1 VSATVARSIAALA
14 LCVALAGALPRD
26 AAADALQPT
35 LVTAA
40 GAGVFP
46 SGADLNGVQLTG
58 GTFGHGIAVSAD
70 GSARGDLQ
78 TILAGA
84 TLLGTP
90 ARILVVGWVTGGT
103 INADGSASVSGTC
116 RVDMQ
121 DGTVPSTGVP
131 FTAAITTGG
140 FQLTVGA
147 TALPTLVKS
156 AGWIHIERP

>member
-1 VSATVARSIAALA
+1 MNGTVARSILALA
-14 LCVALAGALPRD
+14 LGLSLAAALPRD
-26 AAADALQPT
+26 AAADPLQPT

-40 GAGVFP
+40 GTGVFP
-46 SGADLNGVQLTG
+46 SGADLNGVQLSG
-58 GTFGHGIAVSAD
+58 GTFGHGIAVSSD

-78 TILAGA
+78 TILAGT

-90 ARILVVGWVTGGT
+90 ARILVVGWVTGGGL
-103 INADGSASVSGTC
+103 NADGSVSVSGTC

-131 FTAAITTGG
+131 FTATIATGG

-147 TALPTLVKS
+147 TALPTLVRS
-156 AGWIHIERP
+156 AGWIHLEQP

>member
-1 VSATVARSIAALA
+1 MSPRVARSIVALA

-26 AAADALQPT
+26 AAADPLQPT

-46 SGADLNGVQLTG
+46 NGADLNGVQLTG
-58 GTFGHGIAVSAD
+58 GTFGHGIAVSSD

-84 TLLGTP
+84 SVLGTP
-90 ARILVVGWVTGGT
+90 TRILVVGWVTGGT
-103 INADGSASVSGTC
+103 VNADGSASVSGTC

-131 FTAAITTGG
+131 FTATIATGG
-140 FQLTVGA
+140 FQLTIGA
-147 TALPTLVKS
+147 TALPTLVRS
-156 AGWIHIERP
+156 AGWIHIEQP